1 MEVRLQSVE
10 MPECIHRIR
19 RVEAVTAYVNEEGV
33 LVHRL
38 HLPGDCRVLDYPADE
53 WYMTI
58 SGVLSR
64 REDI

>member
-1 MEVRLQSVE
+1 MEVRLQSIE

-19 RVEAVTAYVNEEGV
+19 SVEAVTAYVTDEGV

-38 HLPGDCRVLDYPADE
+38 HLPGDCRTLDYPADE
-53 WYMTI
+53 WRMTI